1 MKNLNSTTDEN
12 KHENKPEDKRN
23 FMQPFMDNPLK
34 KREEFATSL
43 RKKKRNEKIAA
54 KRRKLTLSQ

>member
-1 MKNLNSTTDEN
+1 MNQSPD
-12 KHENKPEDKRN
+12 NKPASKEHRN
-23 FMQPFMDNPLK
+23 FMQPVFQNPLI

-43 RKKKRNEKIAA
+43 RKKKRSDKIAA